1 MGGVEQGL
9 EKTRSYLEGLTMGRL
24 VGYARV
30 STRDQETRLQMDAL
44 SAAGVQV
51 LYEEQASAVK
61 VRPVW
66 ERCLASLVS
75 GDVLVV
81 YKLDRLARSISH
93 FVHVFDVLRARGVGF
108 RSLTEAIETTTP
120 QGRMYVNLLA
130 VFAEFERELI
140 RERCVAGQRA
150 ARAAGRTWG
159 RVSQLSRDDVAQAA
173 QAWRGGWYTQDVL
186 AAMLG
191 VPVGTLRYHIHRHEG
206 RGQHGPWGVSHK

>member
-1 MGGVEQGL
+1 MQQQ
-9 EKTRSYLEGLTMGRL
+9 RGRL

-30 STRDQETRLQMDAL
+30 STKDQETRLQLDAL
-44 SAAGVQV
+44 AAAGVQV
-51 LYEEQASAVK
+51 LFEEQASAVK

-66 ERCLASLVS
+66 DRCLQSLAS

-93 FVHVFDVLRARGVGF
+93 FVNVFDVLRARGVGF
-108 RSLTEAIETTTP
+108 RSLTEAIETVTP
-120 QGRMYVNLLA
+120 QGRMYLNLLA

-159 RVSQLSRDDVAQAA
+159 RLPKLSRDDVAQAV
-173 QAWRGGWYTQDVL
+173 QAWRSGWYTQDVL
-186 AAMLG
+186 ASMLG
-191 VPVGTLRYHIHRHEG
+191 VPVGTLRYHIHRYEG
-206 RGQHGPWGVSHK
+206 RGQNGPWPLHK